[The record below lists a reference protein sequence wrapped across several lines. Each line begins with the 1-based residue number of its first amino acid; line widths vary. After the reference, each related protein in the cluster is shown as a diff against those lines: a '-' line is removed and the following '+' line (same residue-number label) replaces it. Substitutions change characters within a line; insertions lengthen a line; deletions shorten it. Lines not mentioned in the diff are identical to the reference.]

1 MNCVID
7 GRKDGRKGDGKEMG
21 KAKPDADDLRRL
33 IGYTMITFM
42 SVFLFIPIVW
52 FIHLFSQDPDLYT
65 YWGICSA
72 FLVVFNILF
81 YYWRYPV
88 NWLKNLLVLVGIN
101 LSILI
106 FEYFWLM
113 QSVG

>member
-1 MNCVID
+1 MD
-7 GRKDGRKGDGKEMG
+7 
-21 KAKPDADDLRRL
+21 KPKPESKLKPNPDDLRRM

-42 SVFLFIPIVW
+42 GVFLFIPIVW
-52 FIHLFSQDPDLYT
+52 FIHLISQDSGLYVR
-65 YWGICSA
+65 WGICSA
-72 FLVVFNILF
+72 FLVVFNMLF

-88 NWLKNLLVLVGIN
+88 NWLRNLMVLVGIN
-101 LSILI
+101 LFILI